1 MRVFDVMWVPLHFEE
16 TSNPP
21 QLDSFVGSCRSISF
35 HRSSFFLYGTWIR
48 CLHLGLCFWCLVQVI
63 PILMVG
69 DARIRIVPVCRTSKD
84 HCSPP
89 MVPIWNLSTQF
100 QVWARSSWTQ
110 PNCDFS
116 WSRFGCLIWSR
127 LIWSSTSVFLLSVSR
142 IISITA
148 TRVNVG
154 FAMFGSFRVGTI
166 FDSAASI
173 WG

>member
-1 MRVFDVMWVPLHFEE
+1 MWVPLHFEE

-69 DARIRIVPVCRTSKD
+69 DARIRIVPVCRTNED

-89 MVPIWNLSTQF
+89 RWFQF
-100 QVWARSSWTQ
+100 GICPPNFKFELGQLEPNWTAISPDRDLADVWFDPAWFDPPLR
-110 PNCDFS
+110 
-116 WSRFGCLIWSR
+116 
-127 LIWSSTSVFLLSVSR
+127 VLLKCVR

-154 FAMFGSFRVGTI
+154 FAMFVSFWYN